1 MSEVD
6 LIYVGF
12 LWDIPIFIDKTLQVQ
27 DTAYILDLSKF
38 WMNGIAYDLFKGKVI
53 LIGRSDSI
61 NKLGGMKDELVK
73 EFV

>member
-12 LWDIPIFIDKTLQVQ
+12 LWDIPIFIDKTLQDQ